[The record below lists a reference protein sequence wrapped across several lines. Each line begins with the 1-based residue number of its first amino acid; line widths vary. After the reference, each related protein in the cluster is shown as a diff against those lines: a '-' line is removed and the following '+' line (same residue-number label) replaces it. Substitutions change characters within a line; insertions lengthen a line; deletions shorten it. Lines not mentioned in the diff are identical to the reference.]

1 MKTLDPRIGY
11 VELSLAQLCLSVNII
26 LGKML
31 APIYPIVGLLALR
44 FLIGF
49 SILAFYLAFNLT
61 EIYSEIKKMK
71 KTEWVILSLKA
82 LCGGFLF
89 NILTLHG
96 LQYTTAT
103 ATGIVNS
110 TIPAF
115 VALFSFLILK
125 EVLTKRKM
133 LSIGLTVFGILL
145 LSIGDIAAPAENELY
160 GLCFVSLAVIPA
172 SLFIIFS
179 KMINASL
186 KPLSAVMLMNLINTF
201 LFLPLAFQ
209 EEWIIFSAA
218 SILEWLKILI
228 YGISGS
234 LLFFV
239 FWYRGVAR
247 TTASTAALFIGITPI
262 STSLFAYFFLPEPL
276 SIFDLFGMLCVI
288 VSIFIG
294 ALQPS
299 FWQTQRA

>member
-1 MKTLDPRIGY
+1 MKIADAKIGY
-11 VELSLAQLCLSVNII
+11 VELFIAQLCLSINII
-26 LGKML
+26 FGKML
-31 APIYPIVGLLALR
+31 APVFPVSGLLALR
-44 FLIGF
+44 FFIGF
-49 SILAFYLAFNLT
+49 SILALYLASTPT

-71 KTEWVILSLKA
+71 KTEGITLILKA

-145 LSIGDIAAPAENELY
+145 LSIGDTTASGENDLY
-160 GLCFVSLAVIPA
+160 GLFFVSLAVIPA
-172 SLFIIFS
+172 ALFTIFS
-179 KMINASL
+179 KMIAASL
-186 KPLSAVMLMNLINTF
+186 KPLTAVMLMNLINTL
-201 LFLPLAFQ
+201 LFLPLVIR
-209 EEWIIFSAA
+209 EEWALFVTASLWEWGKIF
-218 SILEWLKILI
+218 I
-228 YGISGS
+228 YSVSGS
-234 LLFFV
+234 LLFFI

-247 TTASTAALFIGITPI
+247 TTANTAALFIGVTPI
-262 STSLFAYFFLPEPL
+262 STSLFAYFFLTEPL
-276 SIFDLFGMLCVI
+276 SICNLLGMLGVI
-288 VSIFIG
+288 ASIFIG
-294 ALQPS
+294 ASQYS
-299 FWQTQRA
+299 FFRAHRA